1 MEILLAV
8 HQQILFVYCM
18 RILWRKM
25 ANKHVEAS

>member
-18 RILWRKM
+18 RIDGKM